1 MSHSISCL
9 PSSVQVHKKSS
20 EAASP
25 AGRATLPAP
34 AAPSGT
40 SFRVHM
46 GWGRRTS
53 SGTKTSLPMPNTSRY
68 CPHSC
73 DFFST
78 PEPASSGKDL
88 VKLWHVGSPEQAF
101 ALQLCPSFQI
111 HLKVFLPPKP
121 TLLVRNEVTSSP
133 TMSSRR
139 TVIICSRR
147 SHGKTLGLILGSRTS
162 GHSALGGAV
171 VNSGIASKGFG
182 DMFLCSTWCPSL
194 SA

>member
-1 MSHSISCL
+1 
-9 PSSVQVHKKSS
+9 
-20 EAASP
+20 
-25 AGRATLPAP
+25 
-34 AAPSGT
+34 
-40 SFRVHM
+40 
-46 GWGRRTS
+46 
-53 SGTKTSLPMPNTSRY
+53 MPNTSPY

-88 VKLWHVGSPEQAF
+88 VKLWHVRSPEQAF

-111 HLKVFLPPKP
+111 HLKVILPPKP

-133 TMSSRR
+133 TMSSRL

-147 SHGKTLGLILGSRTS
+147 SHGKTSGLILGSRTS

-171 VNSGIASKGFG
+171 VNSGIASKDFG

-194 SA
+194 CLNADSQGEVNLQTGKSSFCSGKFYSCVHREIWGFPLRGQHVHSFPK